1 MQPWNNNNN
10 QYGGYPPQGPPQ
22 GFGGPPMGGP
32 PMGGPPMGSGYGSPP
47 MGSGFG
53 GPTPIIGVG
62 GQNAG
67 GVHPPYSQQG
77 QENEVEGRGGY
88 NGYYFLNKIFLVT
101 ATTTTT
107 ATGSINLNMVNLNM
121 ANSINLNMVNLN
133 MANSINLNMVNLNM
147 ANRIT
152 TSHPKSLPVD
162 QEEIEM
168 ITVTNLIRPT
178 NM

>member
-1 MQPWNNNNN
+1 
-10 QYGGYPPQGPPQ
+10 
-22 GFGGPPMGGP
+22 MGGP
-32 PMGGPPMGSGYGSPP
+32 PMGGPP

-133 MANSINLNMVNLNM
+133 MAN
-147 ANRIT
+147 RIT

-162 QEEIEM
+162 QEQIEM